1 MKISIKFL
9 TIALVI
15 AMTSGSI
22 LISKDAKAVLPDGA
36 GATKKLVVCGS
47 GDENGTT
54 TMGNTCT
61 SGSNVC
67 ISNPCY

>member
-1 MKISIKFL
+1 MKSIKFL
-9 TIALVI
+9 TVVVAIATTVGFVLVTKN
-15 AMTSGSI
+15 ANAYVT
-22 LISKDAKAVLPDGA
+22 PDSSN
-36 GATKKLVVCGS
+36 KKLVVCGS

-67 ISNPCY
+67 ISNPCN